1 MTNSIPEIPKI
12 DLAFITGSNTTENHP
27 VIGAQILQ
35 AKKNGAKL
43 IVADPRRIPIAEQ
56 ADVFL
61 QLKPG
66 TNVALLNAMMNVI
79 YNEGLYDAEFI
90 EERTAGLS
98 GLIDVIQEYTPEKA
112 QEICGVDA
120 DLIRKAARMYAHAN
134 KAAIFYAM
142 GITQHSTGTG
152 HVMTVSNLA
161 MMCGNIGKA
170 HSGVNPLRGQNN
182 VQGACDM
189 GGLPDE
195 FPGYQKVTNPEVIQ
209 KFETLWNTKLSYKR
223 GLPLTKMMQAA
234 QCGEI
239 KLMYIM
245 GENPMVSDPDTAH
258 IRESLE
264 NLDCLIV
271 QDIFPTET
279 TELADVVLP
288 VACFAEKDGTFTN
301 TERRVQ
307 RVRRAVKAPGEA
319 KADWEVFVEIMKR
332 LGMEAPYEKPED
344 VMKEIAQS
352 TQLYGGIT
360 YDRIE
365 HKGLQWP
372 CPSPDHPGT
381 PYLHKDKFSRGKG
394 LFVPVHH
401 VDSAELQDEAYPF
414 ILTTGRI
421 LYHYHTRT
429 MTKRVEGLHAIASEG
444 FIEISPNTAEKL
456 GVEDGELVKVA
467 SRRGELEVKARVT
480 DTIQDQVVFM
490 PFHFA
495 ETAANILT
503 NASALDEI
511 SSMPELKV
519 CAVSVE
525 KLKTV

>member
-12 DLAFITGSNTTENHP
+12 DLAFVTGSNTTENHP

-35 AKKNGAKL
+35 AVKNGAKL
-43 IVADPRRIPIAEQ
+43 IVADPRRIELAQ
-56 ADVFL
+56 HADVFL

-66 TNVALLNAMMNVI
+66 TNVALLNAMMHVI
-79 YNEGLYDAEFI
+79 YNEGLYDEEFVA
-90 EERTAGLS
+90 ERTSGLS
-98 GLIDVIQEYTPEKA
+98 DLVDVIQAYTPEKA
-112 QEICGVDA
+112 SEICGVDP
-120 DLIRKAARMYAHAN
+120 DLIRKAARLYAHADR
-134 KAAIFYAM
+134 ASIFYAM
-142 GITQHSTGTG
+142 GITQHSSGTG

-161 MMCGNIGKA
+161 MMCGNIGKP

-189 GGLPDE
+189 GGLPDDL
-195 FPGYQKVTNPEVIQ
+195 PGYQKVTNPEVIQ
-209 KFETLWNTKLSYKR
+209 KFEALWDAKLSYKR
-223 GLPLTKMMQAA
+223 GMPLTKMMDAA
-234 QCGEI
+234 HHGEI

-245 GENPMVSDPDTAH
+245 GENPMVSDPDTEH

-264 NLDCLIV
+264 SLDCLIV

-301 TERRVQ
+301 TERRIQ
-307 RVRRAVKAPGEA
+307 RVRKAVNAPGEA
-319 KADWEVFVEIMKR
+319 KADWQIFVELMKR
-332 LGMEAPYEKPED
+332 LGMDAPYEKPDD
-344 VMKEIAQS
+344 VMREIAKA
-352 TQLYGGIT
+352 THLYGGIT

-365 HKGLQWP
+365 HRGLQWP
-372 CPSPDHPGT
+372 CPTTDHPGT
-381 PYLHKDKFSRGKG
+381 PYLHRDKFSRGTG
-394 LFVPVHH
+394 LFIPVHH
-401 VDSAELQDEAYPF
+401 VDAAELQDAEYPL

-429 MTKRVEGLHAIASEG
+429 MTKRVEGLHAIAPEG
-444 FIEISPNTAEKL
+444 FIEISPETADRL
-456 GVEDGELVKVA
+456 GIVNEELVKVS
-467 SRRGELEVKARVT
+467 SRRGSVDVKARVT
-480 DTIQDQVVFM
+480 DIIQNEVVFM

-495 ETAANILT
+495 EASANILT

-519 CAVSVE
+519 CAVRVE
-525 KLKTV
+525 KIETV